1 MANQE
6 NYDDFCKK
14 LHLTIKLTEAD
25 LKLSAGIPSIPAEK
39 VFAWNFVRYTS
50 TTGKCTFHAPLGTG

>member
-25 LKLSAGIPSIPAEK
+25 LELSAGIPSIPAEK
-39 VFAWNFVRYTS
+39 VFAQLKELIYKKAHKNQT
-50 TTGKCTFHAPLGTG
+50 L